1 MEKVE
6 NILFIGF
13 MGCGKS
19 TLAREFARES
29 DRVFIDSDALIEMQ
43 FDLSVNEIFAK
54 FGEEFFRK
62 EEQKMANFL
71 TYTRGISLATGGGF
85 AGVRNLDKIGFCV
98 YLRASFEFLKE
109 RLSEKEKAKRPLFL
123 DEEKAKKLYHARLS
137 LYEEKANLILDIE
150 NQSLESLIKEL
161 KKRIK

>member
-1 MEKVE
+1 M
-6 NILFIGF
+6 
-13 MGCGKS
+13 
-19 TLAREFARES
+19 
-29 DRVFIDSDALIEMQ
+29 
-43 FDLSVNEIFAK
+43 
-54 FGEEFFRK
+54 
-62 EEQKMANFL
+62 
-71 TYTRGISLATGGGF
+71 
-85 AGVRNLDKIGFCV
+85 GVRNLDKIGFCV

>member
-1 MEKVE
+1 MSE

-29 DRVFIDSDALIEMQ
+29 DRVFIDSDVLIEMQ
-43 FDLSVNEIFAK
+43 FHLSVNEIFAK

-71 TYTRGISLATGGGF
+71 TNIKGISLATGGGF
-85 AGVRNLDKIGFCV
+85 VGVRNLDKIGFCV

-109 RLSEKEKAKRPLFL
+109 RLSEEERAKRPLFL
-123 DEEKAKKLYHARLS
+123 DERARSLYEARLA

>member
-1 MEKVE
+1 MEKIE

-19 TLAREFARES
+19 TLARAFARES
-29 DRVFIDSDALIEMQ
+29 GRVFIDSDALIEMQ

-71 TYTRGISLATGGGF
+71 THTRGISLATGGGF
-85 AGVRNLDKIGFCV
+85 VGVRNLDKIGFCV
-98 YLRASFEFLKE
+98 YLRSSFEFLKE

-123 DEEKAKKLYHARLS
+123 DEEKAKKLYYARLS
-137 LYEEKANLILDIE
+137 LYEERANLILDIE

>member
-1 MEKVE
+1 MSE

-29 DRVFIDSDALIEMQ
+29 ERVFIDSDALIEMQ
-43 FDLSVNEIFAK
+43 FDLSINEIFAK

-71 TYTRGISLATGGGF
+71 THTRGISLATGGGF
-85 AGVRNLDKIGFCV
+85 VGVRNLDKIGFCV

-109 RLSEKEKAKRPLFL
+109 RLGKKEKAKRPLFL
-123 DEEKAKKLYHARLS
+123 DEEKAKKLYHTRLS

>member
-1 MEKVE
+1 MSE
-6 NILFIGF
+6 NVLFIGF

-19 TLAREFARES
+19 TLARAFARES
-29 DRVFIDSDALIEMQ
+29 GRVFIDSDALIEMQ
-43 FDLSVNEIFAK
+43 FDLSINEIFAK

-62 EEQKMANFL
+62 EEQKMADFL

-85 AGVRNLDKIGFCV
+85 VGVRNLDKIGFCV
-98 YLRASFEFLKE
+98 YLRASFKFLKE
-109 RLSEKEKAKRPLFL
+109 RLGKKEKAKRPLFL
-123 DEEKAKKLYHARLS
+123 DEEKAKKLYHTRLS

>member
-1 MEKVE
+1 MSE

-19 TLAREFARES
+19 TLARAFARES
-29 DRVFIDSDALIEMQ
+29 GRVFVDSDALIAMQ

-62 EEQKMANFL
+62 EEQKMADFL

-85 AGVRNLDKIGFCV
+85 VGVRNLDKIGFCV

-109 RLSEKEKAKRPLFL
+109 RLGEKEKAKRPLFL

>member
-1 MEKVE
+1 MSE

-19 TLAREFARES
+19 TLARAFARES
-29 DRVFIDSDALIEMQ
+29 GRVFVDSDALIEMQ

-62 EEQKMANFL
+62 EEQKMADFL

-85 AGVRNLDKIGFCV
+85 VGVRNLDKIGFCV
-98 YLRASFEFLKE
+98 YLRASFKFLKE
-109 RLSEKEKAKRPLFL
+109 RLGKKEKAKRPLFL
-123 DEEKAKKLYHARLS
+123 DEEKAKKLYHTRLS

>member
-1 MEKVE
+1 MSE

-19 TLAREFARES
+19 TLARAFARES
-29 DRVFIDSDALIEMQ
+29 GRVFIDSDALIEMQ

-71 TYTRGISLATGGGF
+71 THTRGISLATGGGF
-85 AGVRNLDKIGFCV
+85 VGVRNLDKIGFCV

-109 RLSEKEKAKRPLFL
+109 RLGEKEKAKRPLFL

>member
-1 MEKVE
+1 MSE

-29 DRVFIDSDALIEMQ
+29 ERVFIDSDALIEMQ

-71 TYTRGISLATGGGF
+71 THTRGISLATGGGF
-85 AGVRNLDKIGFCV
+85 VGVRNLDKIGFCV

-109 RLSEKEKAKRPLFL
+109 RLGKKEKAKRPLFL
-123 DEEKAKKLYHARLS
+123 DEEKAKKLYHTRLS

>member
-1 MEKVE
+1 MEKIE

-85 AGVRNLDKIGFCV
+85 VGVRNLDKIGFCV

-123 DEEKAKKLYHARLS
+123 DEEKAKNCIMQDLAYM
-137 LYEEKANLILDIE
+137 
-150 NQSLESLIKEL
+150 
-161 KKRIK
+161 KKRQI

>member
-1 MEKVE
+1 MSE

-71 TYTRGISLATGGGF
+71 THTRGISLATGGGF
-85 AGVRNLDKIGFCV
+85 VNVKNLDKIGFCV
-98 YLRASFEFLKE
+98 YLKASFDFLKE

-123 DEEKAKKLYHARLS
+123 DEEKARRLYHARLA
-137 LYEEKANLILDIE
+137 LYEEKADLILETE
-150 NQSLESLIKEL
+150 NQNLESLIKEL

>member
-1 MEKVE
+1 MSE

-19 TLAREFARES
+19 TLARAFARES
-29 DRVFIDSDALIEMQ
+29 GRVFVDSDALIEMQ

-62 EEQKMANFL
+62 EEQKMADFL

-85 AGVRNLDKIGFCV
+85 VGVRNLDKIGFCV

-109 RLSEKEKAKRPLFL
+109 RLGEKEKAKRPLFL

>member
-6 NILFIGF
+6 NILFTGF

-19 TLAREFARES
+19 TLAREFAREN

-71 TYTRGISLATGGGF
+71 THTRGISLATGGGF
-85 AGVRNLDKIGFCV
+85 VGVRNLDKIGFCV

-109 RLSEKEKAKRPLFL
+109 RLGEKEKAKRPLFL

>member
-1 MEKVE
+1 MEKIE

-29 DRVFIDSDALIEMQ
+29 ERVFIDSDALIEMQ

-71 TYTRGISLATGGGF
+71 THTRGISLATGGGF
-85 AGVRNLDKIGFCV
+85 VGVRNLDKIGFCV

-109 RLSEKEKAKRPLFL
+109 RLGKKEKAKRPLFL
-123 DEEKAKKLYHARLS
+123 DEEKAKKLYHTRLS

>member
-1 MEKVE
+1 MEKIN

-19 TLAREFARES
+19 TLARAFARES
-29 DRVFIDSDALIEMQ
+29 NRVFMDSDALIEMQ
-43 FDLSVNEIFAK
+43 FNLSVSEIFAK
-54 FGEEFFRK
+54 FGEEFFRR
-62 EEQKMANFL
+62 EEQKMADFL
-71 TYTRGISLATGGGF
+71 THTKGISLATGGGF
-85 AGVRNLDKIGFCV
+85 VGVRNLDKIGFCV
-98 YLRASFEFLKE
+98 YLRASFDFLKA
-109 RLSEKEKAKRPLFL
+109 RLSEEEKAKRPLFL
-123 DEEKAKKLYHARLS
+123 EEDRAKKLYHTRLT

>member
-1 MEKVE
+1 MSE

-19 TLAREFARES
+19 TLARAFARES
-29 DRVFIDSDALIEMQ
+29 ERVFIDSDALIEMQ

-71 TYTRGISLATGGGF
+71 THTRGISLATGGGF
-85 AGVRNLDKIGFCV
+85 VGVRNLDKIGFCV

-109 RLSEKEKAKRPLFL
+109 RLGKKEKAKRPLFL
-123 DEEKAKKLYHARLS
+123 DEEKAKKLYHTRLS

>member
-1 MEKVE
+1 MSE

-29 DRVFIDSDALIEMQ
+29 ERVFIDSDALIEMQ
-43 FDLSVNEIFAK
+43 FDLSINEIFAK

-85 AGVRNLDKIGFCV
+85 VGVRNLDKIGFCV

-109 RLSEKEKAKRPLFL
+109 RLGKKEKAKRPLFL
-123 DEEKAKKLYHARLS
+123 DEEKAKKLYHTRLS

>member
-1 MEKVE
+1 MEKIE

-109 RLSEKEKAKRPLFL
+109 RLSGKEKAQRPLFL
-123 DEEKAKKLYHARLS
+123 DEEEAKKLYHARLS

>member
-1 MEKVE
+1 MSE
-6 NILFIGF
+6 NVLFIGF

-19 TLAREFARES
+19 TLARAFARES
-29 DRVFIDSDALIEMQ
+29 GRVFIDSDALIEMQ
-43 FDLSVNEIFAK
+43 FDLSINEIFAK

-71 TYTRGISLATGGGF
+71 THTRGISLATGGGF
-85 AGVRNLDKIGFCV
+85 VGVRNLDKIGFCV

-109 RLSEKEKAKRPLFL
+109 RLGEKEKAKRPLFL

>member
-19 TLAREFARES
+19 TLARAFARES
-29 DRVFIDSDALIEMQ
+29 GRVFVDSDALIEMQ

-71 TYTRGISLATGGGF
+71 THTRGISLATGGGF
-85 AGVRNLDKIGFCV
+85 VGVRNLDKIGFCV

-109 RLSEKEKAKRPLFL
+109 RLGEKEKAKRPLFL
-123 DEEKAKKLYHARLS
+123 DEEKAKKLYHTRLS

>member
-1 MEKVE
+1 MKKIE
-6 NILFIGF
+6 NILFTGF

-71 TYTRGISLATGGGF
+71 THTRGISLATGGGF
-85 AGVRNLDKIGFCV
+85 VGVRNLDKIGFCV

-109 RLSEKEKAKRPLFL
+109 RLGEKEKAKRPLFL
-123 DEEKAKKLYHARLS
+123 DEEKAKKLYHTRLS

>member
-1 MEKVE
+1 MEKVD

-19 TLAREFARES
+19 TLARAFARES
-29 DRVFIDSDALIEMQ
+29 GRVFMDSDALIEMQ
-43 FDLSVNEIFAK
+43 FHLSVGEIFAK

-62 EEQKMANFL
+62 EEQKMADFL
-71 TYTRGISLATGGGF
+71 THTKGISLATGGGF
-85 AGVRNLDKIGFCV
+85 VNVKNLNKIGFCV
-98 YLRASFEFLKE
+98 YLRAGFDFLKE

-123 DEEKAKKLYHARLS
+123 DEEKARRLYHARLA
-137 LYEEKANLILDIE
+137 LYEEKADLILETE
-150 NQSLESLIKEL
+150 NQNLESLIKEL

>member
-6 NILFIGF
+6 NILFTGF

-43 FDLSVNEIFAK
+43 FDLSINEIFAK

-71 TYTRGISLATGGGF
+71 THTRGISLATGGGF
-85 AGVRNLDKIGFCV
+85 VGVRNLDKIGFCV

-109 RLSEKEKAKRPLFL
+109 RLGEKEKAKRPLFL
-123 DEEKAKKLYHARLS
+123 DEEKAKKLYHTRLS

>member
-1 MEKVE
+1 MSE

-19 TLAREFARES
+19 TLARAFARES
-29 DRVFIDSDALIEMQ
+29 GRVFVDSDALIEMQ

-71 TYTRGISLATGGGF
+71 THTRGISLATGGGF
-85 AGVRNLDKIGFCV
+85 VGVRNLDKIGFCV

-109 RLSEKEKAKRPLFL
+109 RLGEKEKAKRPLFL